1 MTDEHGSP
9 DRRPPAFPSVGG
21 TTTDTEATTV
31 DTRPVFVPKPDDKKP
46 ELLPAF
52 ASPDGRAD
60 AIIDPVGGSTNGWR
74 WVAAMVATVG
84 VVAVVVGVFLLAS
97 PRIGAPSFVAHYVPA
112 DAAAYAEVH
121 LDLPGDQRDRLASFM
136 SHFPGF
142 ADPAAFQQK
151 IDEALQQALQSR
163 NAGFDW
169 KNDVEP
175 WFGGQIGISSQTVTS
190 TVGTPPSMVIALSVK
205 DRPKLDAFVSARLA
219 AVEAHDQT
227 YKGQTI
233 WTVSSTTADGKAV
246 SFTVTDDVLLVG
258 TRIED
263 VEKALDV
270 KAGDVPSLAD
280 DAFVTQQFGTF
291 HADRL
296 AAFYYDFAPSLAS
309 MPSQLGSL
317 PAGCL
322 GYITNL
328 GDLKYAGELRAE
340 TDHLAL
346 TSRMQY
352 PTTGALPAVPANS
365 RSALAESAP
374 ADAVAYLEMHQ
385 LGGTVGWLIGQGMS
399 CLDTTGSGFN
409 AGQIQQLLGVAPQD
423 FFDFLI
429 DGAVVVTRQAGT
441 YGGGLIA
448 TVDDENVAR
457 QRVER
462 LLSTIRTL
470 AALGG
475 GLTVEEQ
482 PHGDATI
489 TVIRPSA
496 LGGAAPFQSISVTVA
511 GGRLYLGLDD
521 FVTQALDRGAAD
533 SLASAP
539 GFQATLTEGGTDNV
553 GITYV
558 DIAAIRDSLE
568 GAMPATDRAHY
579 DAEVKPFL
587 APLNHLMIVSR
598 NDGGIIVSHSFFYVE

>member
-1 MTDEHGSP
+1 MTDDRTGA
-9 DRRPPAFPSVGG
+9 DRRPPAFPRVDGRSADG
-21 TTTDTEATTV
+21 EATTV
-31 DTRPVFVPKPDDKKP
+31 DTGSVFLPKADDENPVLVQ
-46 ELLPAF
+46 AF
-52 ASPDGRAD
+52 ASPDGKAD
-60 AIIDPVGGSTNGWR
+60 AIVGPVGGSPNGWR
-74 WVAAMVATVG
+74 WVAALVATVV
-84 VVAVVVGVFLLAS
+84 VVAVIVGVFLLAG

-112 DAAAYAEVH
+112 DAAAYAEVR
-121 LDLPGDQRDRLASFM
+121 LDLPGDQHDRLASFM

-151 IDEALQQALQSR
+151 IDEALQQALQSSD
-163 NAGFDW
+163 AGFDW

-175 WFGGQIGISSQTVTS
+175 WFGGQIGISTQTVTS
-190 TVGTPPSMVIALSVK
+190 TVGTPPSMVIVLTVK
-205 DRPKLDAFVSARLA
+205 DRAKLDAFVSARQA
-219 AVEAHDQT
+219 SIDARDQI

-233 WTVSSTTADGKAV
+233 WMMTSTAVGGKAV

-258 TRIED
+258 TRVED

-296 AAFYYDFAPSLAS
+296 AAFYYDFAPSMAS
-309 MPSQLGSL
+309 LPSQMVSI

-322 GYITNL
+322 NNITDL
-328 GDLKYAGELRAE
+328 GDLKYVGELRAE

-352 PTTGALPAVPANS
+352 PTGGAVPPVPANS
-365 RSALAESAP
+365 RSTLVEAAP
-374 ADAVAYLEMHQ
+374 ADAVAYVEMHQ
-385 LGGTVGWLIGQGMS
+385 LGGTVGWLIGQGMN
-399 CLDTTGSGFN
+399 CLDTTGTAFN
-409 AGQIQQLLGVAPQD
+409 TGQIQQLLGVAPQD

-429 DGAVVVTRQAGT
+429 DGAVIVTGQAGT

-462 LLSTIRTL
+462 LMSTVRTL
-470 AALGG
+470 AALGS
-475 GLTVEEQ
+475 GLTIEEQ
-482 PHGDATI
+482 QHGDATI
-489 TVIRPSA
+489 TVIRTSA
-496 LGGAAPFQSISVTVA
+496 LGGAAPFQSISLAVN

-521 FVTQALDRGAAD
+521 FVARALDRTATD

-539 GFQATLTEGGTDNV
+539 GFQAALNDGGVDNV
-553 GITYV
+553 AITYV
-558 DIAAIRDSLE
+558 DVAAIRDSLE
-568 GAMPATDRAHY
+568 TVMQVADRAHY

-587 APLNHLMIVSR
+587 APLDHLVVVSR
-598 NDGGIIVSHSFFYVE
+598 NDNGILVSNTFFYVE

>member
-1 MTDEHGSP
+1 M
-9 DRRPPAFPSVGG
+9 
-21 TTTDTEATTV
+21 
-31 DTRPVFVPKPDDKKP
+31 
-46 ELLPAF
+46 LPAF

-60 AIIDPVGGSTNGWR
+60 AIIDPVGGSASNWR

-205 DRPKLDAFVSARLA
+205 DRPKLDALVSSRRAS
-219 AVEAHDQT
+219 VEAREQV
-227 YKGQTI
+227 YKNQTI
-233 WTVSSTTADGKAV
+233 WTVTSTSANGKLV

-258 TRIED
+258 TRLED

-296 AAFYYDFAPSLAS
+296 AAFYYDHAPSMGS
-309 MPSQLGSL
+309 IPSQLVAL

-322 GYITNL
+322 SYINDL
-328 GDLKYAGELRAE
+328 GDIKYVGELRAE
-340 TDHLAL
+340 TDHLASIRGCATRRVAPSRRCPPTRARPWRRPHRQTQSR
-346 TSRMQY
+346 TSRCASWA
-352 PTTGALPAVPANS
+352 PTSGGSSAWQWIAWTRPAQGSTPGRSNSYSGLPHRTS
-365 RSALAESAP
+365 STSSSTAP
-374 ADAVAYLEMHQ
+374 
-385 LGGTVGWLIGQGMS
+385 WS
-399 CLDTTGSGFN
+399 
-409 AGQIQQLLGVAPQD
+409 
-423 FFDFLI
+423 
-429 DGAVVVTRQAGT
+429 
-441 YGGGLIA
+441 
-448 TVDDENVAR
+448 
-457 QRVER
+457 
-462 LLSTIRTL
+462 
-470 AALGG
+470 
-475 GLTVEEQ
+475 
-482 PHGDATI
+482 
-489 TVIRPSA
+489 
-496 LGGAAPFQSISVTVA
+496 
-511 GGRLYLGLDD
+511 
-521 FVTQALDRGAAD
+521 
-533 SLASAP
+533 
-539 GFQATLTEGGTDNV
+539 
-553 GITYV
+553 
-558 DIAAIRDSLE
+558 
-568 GAMPATDRAHY
+568 
-579 DAEVKPFL
+579 
-587 APLNHLMIVSR
+587 
-598 NDGGIIVSHSFFYVE
+598 